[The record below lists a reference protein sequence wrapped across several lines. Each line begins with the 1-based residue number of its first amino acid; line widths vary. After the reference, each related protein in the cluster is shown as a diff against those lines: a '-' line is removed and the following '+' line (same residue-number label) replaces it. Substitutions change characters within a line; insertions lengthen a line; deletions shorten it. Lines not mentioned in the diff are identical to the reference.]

1 MKTRKTLAALAVVG
15 LLTACATDPHPMDM
29 TQMIQDAKT
38 HDDHEALAKH
48 YDDAAKA
55 MLAEVDVHKKWLEKY
70 QTKSYL
76 YGKQAQN
83 LKTHCEFL
91 IRTYQEAAKA
101 NSDMAADHRQMA
113 AEAK

>member
-1 MKTRKTLAALAVVG
+1 MKKRKLFAVLVVSV
-15 LLTACATDPHPMDM
+15 LLTACATDPHPMNM
-29 TQMIQDAKT
+29 TQMVQNAKT
-38 HDDHEALAKH
+38 SADHEALAKH
-48 YDDAAKA
+48 YDDAAKEMQA
-55 MLAEVDVHKKWLEKY
+55 KVVEHKKLLEQY
-70 QTKSYL
+70 TAGS

-101 NSDMAADHRQMA
+101 NSDMADAHRQMA